1 MGVLAA
7 LPPQCSLIYVI
18 DDKCPQQTGEFV
30 RRNSTDPRVRVLFHE
45 NNQGVG
51 GAVITGYKHA
61 IADGATVIVKIDG
74 DGQMDPSLLDHFV
87 SPILDGTADYT
98 KGNRFFDLDRIGRMP
113 VIRIFGNAVLSF
125 ATKLSSG
132 YWNIFDPTNGYTAIH
147 AGIAQR
153 LPLDKLSKRYFFELD
168 MLFRVNLLHACVV
181 DVPMDAKYGDETSG
195 LRIGRAVFE
204 FLSKNFA
211 NFVKRVFYNYFLR
224 DFSLASLELLIG
236 IPMFFFGGIFGAV
249 KWWQSATLGLEASP
263 GTVMLAALPVLVGL
277 QLLLAFVGYDI
288 RSVPTH
294 AVHPFL
300 AGKTPRGA

>member
-7 LPPQCSLIYVI
+7 VPAQCSLIYVI

-30 RRNSTDPRVRVLFHE
+30 QRSNTDPRVRVLFHE
-45 NNQGVG
+45 HNQGVG
-51 GAVITGYKHA
+51 GAVITGYRHA
-61 IADGATVIVKIDG
+61 IADGAMVIVKIDG
-74 DGQMDPSLLDHFV
+74 DGQMDPTLLDHFV

-98 KGNRFFDLDRIGRMP
+98 KGNRFFDLDRINSMP
-113 VIRIFGNAVLSF
+113 TIRIFGNAALSF

-147 AGIAQR
+147 AGIAAR
-153 LPLDKLSKRYFFELD
+153 LPLDKLSKRYFFESD

-195 LRIGRAVFE
+195 LRIGRAAFE
-204 FLSKNFA
+204 FLSNNVK

-224 DFSLASLELLIG
+224 DFSLASLELLFG
-236 IPMFFFGGIFGAV
+236 LPMFFFGSAFGAV

-263 GTVMLAALPVLVGL
+263 GTVMLAALPILAGL

-288 RSVPTH
+288 RSVPTR
-294 AVHPFL
+294 AVHPL
-300 AGKTPRGA
+300 LIGKTPRSA